1 MAHLPYTKKHVTNY
15 AATINRDIANSD
27 MMEVV
32 QMFNKKQA
40 KKILDFATRLSLMEI
55 IK

>member
-40 KKILDFATRLSLMEI
+40 KKSWILLLV
-55 IK
+55 